1 MPDLPCQH
9 IYARLFIEVRVCLY
23 CHMFLAFVRGSRA
36 SRRLVALSRF
46 CAAYTLVRLIGA
58 VLMACTGAWAVQTQ
72 CMQVEAMAERLA
84 PTIDADAPQIIA
96 EAA

>member
-1 MPDLPCQH
+1 
-9 IYARLFIEVRVCLY
+9 
-23 CHMFLAFVRGSRA
+23 MFLAFVRGSRA
-36 SRRLVALSRF
+36 SRTLVALSRF

-84 PTIDADAPQIIA
+84 PTIDADAPQFIA